1 MVGIGSSEV
10 LDLTLQVLLLVDA
23 TDSGVDDVFRFVLVL
38 FFELAID
45 AEMITEVEHVVQS
58 LPFASVSDALYS
70 TMVCPSSKSR
80 LRDVE
85 LVLDGSS
92 GLVMGLRGLMLF
104 GHL

>member
-38 FFELAID
+38 FSKLD
-45 AEMITEVEHVVQS
+45 AEMITEVGHVVQS

-92 GLVMGLRGLMLF
+92 GLVQ
-104 GHL
+104 